1 MKKISLLIMAAGLGS
16 RFKGGIKQLE
26 PVGANGELLM
36 DYSIDNAIKAGFNE
50 VVFIIR
56 HDIEKDFMAKIGKR
70 ISQKI
75 AIKIVYQE
83 LNKVPAAYQDANRTK
98 PFGTTH
104 AVLMAKDV
112 INNPFVVIN
121 ADDYYDLDAFQ
132 KMYAFL
138 INNKDDQC
146 YCLAGYKLGN
156 TLSKVGAVNRGVCV
170 TKDHYLT
177 ALTETHNIML
187 KTKEL
192 ISDEGKPLTLNTVVS
207 MNSWG
212 FMPSIFTYLEQDFL
226 SFLESNKNDNTKECI
241 LPDSISHLITTKMVQ
256 VKVLETTSK
265 WFGMTY
271 YEDVEEAK
279 KHIAALQAK

>member
-83 LNKVPAAYQDANRTK
+83 LNKVPAAYQDTNRTK

-192 ISDEGKPLTLNTVVS
+192 ISDEGKPLTLDTVVS

-212 FMPSIFTYLEQDFL
+212 FMPSIFAYLEQDFL